1 MNISKRVVAALLL
14 VAIVLFL
21 GLVFWPF
28 VWKDI
33 LQPVGLAVWF
43 LLRILILSIPQNYFW
58 YAVIFAAF
66 IVLFRL
72 LPEAQ
77 SDSPAA
83 ARAETNS
90 TMTKIEYWRSVFR
103 YSGQD
108 AQDERILKDRLT
120 RLLISLYTS
129 KQSTSND
136 FRIHDALQQGTIR
149 LPGKIHPFLFA
160 QKPQA
165 SGGPLRKFFQSLRA
179 APQTWIRHW
188 TGQEKAEYDQRI
200 EEVLNFLETS
210 LEMKHDDG
218 KRSQTKH

>member
-1 MNISKRVVAALLL
+1 MSIPKRVVGALLL

-21 GLVFWPF
+21 GLLFWPF

-33 LQPVGLAVWF
+33 LQPIGLAVWF
-43 LLRILILSIPQNYFW
+43 LLRILVLSIPQNYFW

-77 SDSPAA
+77 PDVPAA

-90 TMTKIEYWRSVFR
+90 TLTKIEYWRSVFR

-108 AQDERILKDRLT
+108 AQDEKILKDRLT
-120 RLLISLYTS
+120 RLLIALYTS
-129 KQSTSND
+129 KQSTAND

-149 LPGKIHPFLFA
+149 LPGKIHAFLFA

-165 SGGPLRKFFQSLRA
+165 SGGPLRKFFHSLRT

-210 LEMKHDDG
+210 LEIKHDDG

>member
-1 MNISKRVVAALLL
+1 MNISKRVVGALLL

-21 GLVFWPF
+21 GMVFWPF
-28 VWKDI
+28 VLRDI
-33 LQPVGLAVWF
+33 LQPVGLAVWL
-43 LLRILILSIPQNYFW
+43 LLRILVLSIPQNYFW

-77 SDSPAA
+77 SDTPSA
-83 ARAETNS
+83 ARAESNS
-90 TMTKIEYWRSVFR
+90 TMTKIDYWRSVFR

-108 AQDERILKDRLT
+108 AQDEKILKDRLT

-136 FRIHDALQQGTIR
+136 FRIHTALEQGTIR
-149 LPGKIHPFLFA
+149 LPGKIHTFLFA
-160 QKPQA
+160 EKPQA
-165 SGGPLRKFFQSLRA
+165 SGGPLRKFFQSLRT

-188 TGQEKAEYDQRI
+188 NGQEKAEYDQRI

-210 LEMKHDDG
+210 LEIKHDDG
-218 KRSQTKH
+218 KRSQTRH